1 MHTTIV
7 KWGNSRGIRLSKALL
22 DVVGL
27 SDNDR
32 VEIVAED
39 NMLIIK
45 PARER
50 LTIDKLFADWD
61 GDAPEPYDWGK
72 LDAPVGRELI

>member
-1 MHTTIV
+1 MRGTIV
-7 KWGNSRGIRLSKALL
+7 KWGNSRGIRLSKTLL

-27 SDNDR
+27 SDSDS
-32 VEIVAED
+32 VEIVARN

-50 LTIDKLFADWD
+50 LTIEKLFADWE
-61 GDAPEPYDWGK
+61 GGLPEAYDWGA
-72 LDAPVGRELI
+72 LDSPVGRELI

>member
-1 MHTTIV
+1 MRTAIV
-7 KWGNSRGIRLSKALL
+7 KWGNSQGIRIPKTLL

-27 SDNDR
+27 SDNDN
-32 VEIVAED
+32 VDIIAED

-45 PARER
+45 PARES
-50 LTIDKLFADWD
+50 LSLEKLFENWD
-61 GDAPEPYDWGK
+61 GDAPELFDWGD

>member
-7 KWGNSRGIRLSKALL
+7 KWGNSRGVRLPKALL

-27 SDNDR
+27 SVNDS
-32 VEIVAED
+32 VEIVAEN

-45 PARER
+45 PTRER
-50 LTIDKLFADWD
+50 LTIDKLFADWS
-61 GDAPEPYDWGK
+61 GEAPEPYDWGEIN
-72 LDAPVGRELI
+72 APAGRELI